1 MKSKNFIVQ
10 IQDSLLAQFLLYWI
24 EADKPCSLLFQSPR
38 EDKTSAI
45 TFIKTTISSIEADDF
60 LEIAKEKTGCRLLKV
75 S

>member
-1 MKSKNFIVQ
+1 MKPENYIIQ

-45 TFIKTTISSIEADDF
+45 TFIKTTISSIEADEF

-75 S
+75 G